1 MAFFSFANPVNSQK
15 TLDDILYQDFKEV
28 ETFGYIQVKVQG
40 EDSLLVGLKSEEL
53 TEFAKLKYKNNFAN
67 IEYKEI
73 PAEESYLY
81 QEEEK
86 AKKVGSIWFRV
97 WIVGEDFPIAYYI
110 ECRAGTYQNY
120 EIWRDEV
127 LGFCDAK
134 ELKQIVRNEITRMI
148 ENLAITFFK
157 VRGEI

>member
-1 MAFFSFANPVNSQK
+1 MVFLSLTSAVNSQESI
-15 TLDDILYQDFKEV
+15 DDILYQDFKEV
-28 ETFGYIQVKVQG
+28 ETFGYIHVKVQG
-40 EDSLLVGLKSEEL
+40 DESFLVGLKSEEL

-67 IEYKEI
+67 IEYREI

-97 WIVGEDFPIAYYI
+97 WTVGEEFPIAYYI
-110 ECRAGTYQNY
+110 ECRAGTYKNY

-127 LGFCDAK
+127 LGFCDRR